1 MNGKG
6 RTIRRYGGAVVFML
20 ALVLSVAT
28 VSHAKPHEGQHGGP
42 HGEQHGDQQ
51 GGPHGD
57 PHESGK
63 TVKVPEPSTGALLL
77 LGSGLTGLAGYCWRR
92 RTRGA

>member
-28 VSHAKPHEGQHGGP
+28 VSQAKPHGEQHGGP
-42 HGEQHGDQQ
+42 HGG
-51 GGPHGD
+51 

-63 TVKVPEPSTGALLL
+63 QVKVPEPSTGALLI

>member
-1 MNGKG
+1 MNGTG
-6 RTIRRYGGAVVFML
+6 RTILRYGGSVVVML
-20 ALVLSVAT
+20 ALVLSLAP
-28 VSHAKPHEGQHGGP
+28 VSQAKQPGGQHGGP
-42 HGEQHGDQQ
+42 HGEQHG
-51 GGPHGD
+51 G

-63 TVKVPEPSTGALLL
+63 KVKVPEPSTGALLI

>member
-6 RTIRRYGGAVVFML
+6 RTMLRYGGAILVIL
-20 ALVLSVAT
+20 ALVMSLAT
-28 VSHAKPHEGQHGGP
+28 VSHAKPHGGQHGG
-42 HGEQHGDQQ
+42 QHDR
-51 GGPHGD
+51 
-57 PHESGK
+57 SK
-63 TVKVPEPSTGALLL
+63 KVKVPEPGTGALLL

>member
-6 RTIRRYGGAVVFML
+6 RTILRYGSSVVFML
-20 ALVLSVAT
+20 ALVLSLAT
-28 VSHAKPHEGQHGGP
+28 VRQAKQHGGW
-42 HGEQHGDQQ
+42 HGG
-51 GGPHGD
+51 

-63 TVKVPEPSTGALLL
+63 TVKVPEPSTGALLI

>member
-1 MNGKG
+1 MKGKG
-6 RTIRRYGGAVVFML
+6 RTILRHCGSVVFML

-28 VSHAKPHEGQHGGP
+28 VSQAKQHEGQHGDP
-42 HGEQHGDQQ
+42 HGGQ
-51 GGPHGD
+51 HGD

-63 TVKVPEPSTGALLL
+63 KVKVPEPSTGALLI

-92 RTRGA
+92 RKRGA

>member
-6 RTIRRYGGAVVFML
+6 RTILRYGGAVVFML
-20 ALVLSVAT
+20 ALVLSLAT
-28 VSHAKPHEGQHGGP
+28 VSHAKPHGGQHGGP
-42 HGEQHGDQQ
+42 HREQQGEQHG
-51 GGPHGD
+51 GPR
-57 PHESGK
+57 ESSK
-63 TVKVPEPSTGALLL
+63 KVKVPEPGTGALLL